1 MIEKVILKTRLKTLL
16 GKIVELFLSMLFIL
30 FREQFFFF
38 KRRKKKV
45 SNLEDGSNVLRNNVA
60 NIGFIRFEE
69 GSRFQEAPPSK
80 HRVPRIPGGLLRGK
94 QHSLHSRWLAIRI
107 TNTRVYTARALGAQ
121 LGLGLM
127 PDISREIHHKPLGA
141 RTRLAPPPSLQRR
154 CTPDGRN
161 YRYKSVVFL

>member
-1 MIEKVILKTRLKTLL
+1 MIEKVILKTRLKTSL

-69 GSRFQEAPPSK
+69 GSRFQEAPPPSTESPEFQGAYYEANNTLST
-80 HRVPRIPGGLLRGK
+80 RGGSPLELQIHGC
-94 QHSLHSRWLAIRI
+94 
-107 TNTRVYTARALGAQ
+107 TRHAPWAL
-121 LGLGLM
+121 
-127 PDISREIHHKPLGA
+127 
-141 RTRLAPPPSLQRR
+141 
-154 CTPDGRN
+154 N
-161 YRYKSVVFL
+161 SVSV